1 MKKIYK
7 THNCQAPNEVRKPK
21 GKAICNCKLS
31 NKVRWPKGKAIV
43 NCQFTLSLCIV
54 ALFLANLL
62 YGSVRIPMGEVIH
75 ILFGGEASKAAWEY
89 IILESRL
96 PQALTAL
103 LSGAALSVSGL
114 MLQTAFNNPLAGP
127 DILGIN
133 SGAGLGAAIVLLL
146 FGGLIPAGNLF
157 FGGSIALVGA
167 AFVGALLVT
176 LLILLFAS
184 RLRSHTMLLIVGM
197 MISYIVSSAVS
208 LLNFFST
215 AEGVQSYMMWGMG
228 NFGGVS
234 RHSLPLF
241 TAFILIG
248 LAIAVCLIKPLNALL
263 LGERYAEN
271 LGINIRR
278 TRMLLLLATGLLVAV
293 TTAYCGPIN
302 FIGLAVP
309 HMARLLLGTGN
320 HRTLLPTTMLC
331 GAAIA
336 LLCNLISTLP
346 GDNGLLPL
354 NAITPIIGA
363 PVIIYVIISRRKSF
377 Y

>member
-21 GKAICNCKLS
+21 GKAIGNCQLS

-54 ALFLANLL
+54 AFFLANLL

-176 LLILLFAS
+176 FLILLFAS

>member
-21 GKAICNCKLS
+21 GKAICNCQLS

-54 ALFLANLL
+54 AFFLANLL

>member
-21 GKAICNCKLS
+21 GKAICNCQLS

-43 NCQFTLSLCIV
+43 NCQFTLSLLIV

-75 ILFGGEASKAAWEY
+75 ILFGGEASKASWEY

-176 LLILLFAS
+176 LLILFFAS

-271 LGINIRR
+271 LGINIRC

-320 HRTLLPTTMLC
+320 HRTLLPTTLLC
-331 GAAIA
+331 GASIA

-363 PVIIYVIISRRKSF
+363 PIIIYVIISRRKGLN
-377 Y
+377 

>member
-1 MKKIYK
+1 MKRLFPYLLI
-7 THNCQAPNEVRKPK
+7 
-21 GKAICNCKLS
+21 
-31 NKVRWPKGKAIV
+31 
-43 NCQFTLSLCIV
+43 LCIA
-54 ALFLANLL
+54 ALFIANILC
-62 YGSVRIPMGEVIH
+62 GSVKIPGKEVLS
-75 ILFGGEASKAAWEY
+75 ILLGNESLYSSWSY
-89 IILESRL
+89 IIWESRF
-96 PQALTAL
+96 PQALTAML
-103 LSGAALSVSGL
+103 TGAALAASGL

-146 FGGLIPAGNLF
+146 FGGIMPAGNLLF
-157 FGGSIALVGA
+157 SGSLALVAA
-167 AFVGALLVT
+167 AFVGALT
-176 LLILLFAS
+176 ITALILLFAA
-184 RLRSHTMLLIVGM
+184 RIRSHSMLLIIGM
-197 MISYIVSSAVS
+197 MIGYVVSSAVS

-234 RHSLPLF
+234 RAQLPLF
-241 TAFILIG
+241 GSLILIG
-248 LAIAVCLIKPLNALL
+248 LSITICLVKPLNALL
-263 LGERYAEN
+263 LGDRYARN

-278 TRMLLLLATGLLVAV
+278 TRILLILSTGLLVAV

-320 HRTLLPTTMLC
+320 HRTLMPATLC
-331 GAAIA
+331 IGSIIA
-336 LLCNLISTLP
+336 LLCNLISILP

-363 PVIIYVIISRRKSF
+363 PVIIYVILSRRKYF
-377 Y
+377 K

>member
-1 MKKIYK
+1 MRHILPY
-7 THNCQAPNEVRKPK
+7 
-21 GKAICNCKLS
+21 L
-31 NKVRWPKGKAIV
+31 
-43 NCQFTLSLCIV
+43 L
-54 ALFLANLL
+54 ALFTVVLFITNLL
-62 YGSVRIPMGEVIH
+62 YGSVHIPMSEIIN
-75 ILFGGEASKAAWEY
+75 ILLGGEPEKASWGY

-103 LSGAALSVSGL
+103 LSGAALAASGL

-127 DILGIN
+127 DVLGIN
-133 SGAGLGAAIVLLL
+133 AGAGLGSAIVLLL
-146 FGGLIPAGNLF
+146 FGGLVPTGNLF
-157 FGGSIALVGA
+157 FGGSLALVSA
-167 AFVGALLVT
+167 AFIGALLVT
-176 LLILLFAS
+176 LIIIFFAA
-184 RLRSHTMLLIVGM
+184 RLRSHTMLLIIGM
-197 MISYIVSSAVS
+197 MIGYIVSSAVS

-234 RHSLPLF
+234 RNSIPLF
-241 TAFILIG
+241 AALILIG
-248 LAIAVCLIKPLNALL
+248 IGIAISLIKPLNALL

-271 LGINIRR
+271 LGINIRN
-278 TRMLLLLATGLLVAV
+278 TRLLLLLSTGLLVAV
-293 TTAYCGPIN
+293 TTAYCGPIS

-320 HRTLLPTTMLC
+320 HRSLMPTTILC
-331 GAAIA
+331 GSLIA

-363 PVIIYVIISRRKSF
+363 PIIIHVIVSRRKGLS
-377 Y
+377 

>member
-21 GKAICNCKLS
+21 GKASCNCQLS

-62 YGSVRIPMGEVIH
+62 YGSVCIPMGEVIH

>member
-1 MKKIYK
+1 MRHILPY
-7 THNCQAPNEVRKPK
+7 
-21 GKAICNCKLS
+21 L
-31 NKVRWPKGKAIV
+31 
-43 NCQFTLSLCIV
+43 L
-54 ALFLANLL
+54 ALFTVVLFITNLL
-62 YGSVRIPMGEVIH
+62 YGSVHIPMSEIIN
-75 ILFGGEASKAAWEY
+75 ILLGGEPEKASWGY

-103 LSGAALSVSGL
+103 LSGAALAASGL

-127 DILGIN
+127 DVLGIN
-133 SGAGLGAAIVLLL
+133 AGAGLGSAIVLLL
-146 FGGLIPAGNLF
+146 FGGLVPTGNLF
-157 FGGSIALVGA
+157 FGGSLALVSA
-167 AFVGALLVT
+167 AFIGALLVT
-176 LLILLFAS
+176 LIIIFFAA
-184 RLRSHTMLLIVGM
+184 RLRSHTMLLIIGM
-197 MISYIVSSAVS
+197 MIGYIVSSAVS

-234 RHSLPLF
+234 RNSIPFFAAL
-241 TAFILIG
+241 ILIG
-248 LAIAVCLIKPLNALL
+248 IGIAISLIKPLNALL

-271 LGINIRR
+271 LGINIRN
-278 TRMLLLLATGLLVAV
+278 TRLLLLLSTGLLVAV
-293 TTAYCGPIN
+293 TTAYCGPIS

-320 HRTLLPTTMLC
+320 HRSLMPTTILC
-331 GAAIA
+331 GSLIA

-363 PVIIYVIISRRKSF
+363 PVIIHVIVSRRKGLS
-377 Y
+377 

>member
-1 MKKIYK
+1 MAKRSRI
-7 THNCQAPNEVRKPK
+7 HN
-21 GKAICNCKLS
+21 S
-31 NKVRWPKGKAIV
+31 
-43 NCQFTLSLCIV
+43 QFSIFNYQFVLCLGVILC
-54 ALFLANLL
+54 LFLANLL
-62 YGSVRIPMGEVIH
+62 YGSVRIPVSEVLTILCGGEVQ
-75 ILFGGEASKAAWEY
+75 KAAWEY

-114 MLQTAFNNPLAGP
+114 MLQTAFSNPLAGP

-157 FGGSIALVGA
+157 LGGSLALVGA

-176 LLILLFAS
+176 LLILIFAS

-234 RHSLPLF
+234 RASLPLF
-241 TAFILIG
+241 TTLILIG
-248 LAIAVCLIKPLNALL
+248 LGIAVSLVKPLNALL

-271 LGINIRR
+271 IGVNIRR
-278 TRMLLLLATGLLVAV
+278 TRSLLLLSTGLLVAV

-320 HRTLLPTTMLC
+320 HRSLLPTTMLC

-346 GDNGLLPL
+346 GDQGLLPL

-377 Y
+377 S

>member
-1 MKKIYK
+1 MKRLLPYLL
-7 THNCQAPNEVRKPK
+7 V
-21 GKAICNCKLS
+21 
-31 NKVRWPKGKAIV
+31 
-43 NCQFTLSLCIV
+43 LCIA
-54 ALFLANLL
+54 ALFAANMF
-62 YGSVRIPMGEVIH
+62 YGSVRIPAAEVIN
-75 ILFGGEASKAAWEY
+75 ILFGGKSEKAAWRY

-103 LSGAALSVSGL
+103 LSGTALAASGL

-127 DILGIN
+127 DVLGIN
-133 SGAGLGAAIVLLL
+133 AGAGLGAAIVLLL
-146 FGGLIPAGNLF
+146 FGGLIPSGNLF
-157 FGGSIALVGA
+157 LGGSLTLVAA
-167 AFVGALLVT
+167 AFIGALLVT
-176 LLILLFAS
+176 LLIIFFAA
-184 RLRSHTMLLIVGM
+184 RLRSHAMLLIIGM
-197 MISYIVSSAVS
+197 MIGYVVSSVVS

-241 TAFILIG
+241 ALFILIG
-248 LAIAVCLIKPLNALL
+248 LGGAIGLIKPLNALL
-263 LGERYAEN
+263 LGERYAKN

-278 TRMLLLLATGLLVAV
+278 TRLSLLFSTGLLVAV

-309 HMARLLLGTGN
+309 HLARLMLGTGN
-320 HRTLLPTTMLC
+320 HRTLMPTTMLC
-331 GAAIA
+331 GGTIA
-336 LLCNLISTLP
+336 LLCNLVSTLP

-363 PVIIYVIISRRKSF
+363 PIIIYVIVNRKGLT
-377 Y
+377 